1 MTMAPQT
8 TGEHTGA
15 PPRPTRWQ
23 QWAPPV
29 GVGVAAVALMGC
41 LAVRDPNEA
50 GAYPL
55 CPFRAIT
62 GWDCP
67 GCGSLRGLHALALG
81 DVRVM
86 ADQNLL
92 LLVAVPFIV
101 WRYVAWVRRRALGL
115 PAREPGSPVLV
126 VIIAAIVLLFWVV
139 RNLPGVPF
147 LGSGI
152 G

>member
-1 MTMAPQT
+1 MTTAPQS

-15 PPRPTRWQ
+15 PPRPTRWR

-29 GVGVAAVALMGC
+29 GVGVAAVALLGC

-67 GCGSLRGLHALALG
+67 GCGSLRGLHALAVG
-81 DVRVM
+81 DLRIM

-101 WRYVAWVRRRALGL
+101 WRYAAWVRRRGLGL

-126 VIIAAIVLLFWVV
+126 VIVSALVLLFWVV